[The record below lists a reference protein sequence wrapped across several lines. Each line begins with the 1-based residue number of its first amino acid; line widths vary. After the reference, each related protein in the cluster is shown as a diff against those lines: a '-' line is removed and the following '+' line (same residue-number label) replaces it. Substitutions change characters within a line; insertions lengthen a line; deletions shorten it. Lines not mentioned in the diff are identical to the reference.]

1 MLNNDNFFKWIISYA
16 VCDLKL
22 VSIWLPFLKF
32 NYIFSIYYG
41 HVALQFSPWHKLDLI
56 RLVVRLKRVSSD
68 SLILHRLKIKHW
80 MPWAS
85 QAYSSTCMFH
95 FHKKIGMSV
104 VERSCVLILIMQLF
118 WMQCEVATQFI
129 TMSVLIQF
137 LASVQ
142 V

>member
-1 MLNNDNFFKWIISYA
+1 
-16 VCDLKL
+16 
-22 VSIWLPFLKF
+22 
-32 NYIFSIYYG
+32 
-41 HVALQFSPWHKLDLI
+41 
-56 RLVVRLKRVSSD
+56 
-68 SLILHRLKIKHW
+68 

-142 V
+142 VQVHPVQAVQNY